1 MLELILGG
9 ARSGKSRLAE
19 ERALASGK
27 QLVYLAS
34 AETRDREMS
43 ERVKLHQQR
52 RSDDW
57 ALIEEPLRLAE
68 TLKQYS
74 RADNCILVDCL
85 TLWLT
90 NCLLQSDLQ
99 SKNIQQD
106 QVWQS
111 ERAKLMDTLND
122 LPGDVIFVSNEVGQG
137 VVPMGE
143 LSRKFVDEAGWL
155 HQDLAKVCD
164 SVIFVVA
171 GLPQFLKTSQSS

>member
-9 ARSGKSRLAE
+9 ARSGKSRFAE

-27 QLVYLAS
+27 ALVYLAT

-68 TLKQYS
+68 TLQQHS
-74 RADNCILVDCL
+74 QTDNCILVDCL

-90 NCLLQSDLQ
+90 NCLLQSEDV
-99 SKNIQQD
+99 KQD
-106 QVWQS
+106 GVWQS
-111 ERAKLMDTLND
+111 ERTKLLDTLQT

-137 VVPMGE
+137 VVPMGG

-155 HQDLAKVCD
+155 HQELAKVCN
-164 SVIFVVA
+164 SVVFVVA
-171 GLPQFLKTSQSS
+171 GLPQFLKSPSHT

>member
-9 ARSGKSRLAE
+9 ARSGKSRFAE

-27 QLVYLAS
+27 QLVYLAT

-43 ERVKLHQQR
+43 ERVKLHQAR
-52 RSDDW
+52 RSDQW
-57 ALIEEPLRLAE
+57 SLIEEPLLLAE
-68 TLKQYS
+68 ILKQHS

-90 NCLLQSDLQ
+90 NCLLQSE
-99 SKNIQQD
+99 KVQQD

-111 ERAKLMDTLND
+111 ERAKLLDTLQT

-155 HQDLAKVCD
+155 HQDLAKLCD
-164 SVIFVVA
+164 TVVFVVA
-171 GLPQFLKTSQSS
+171 GLPQFLKSSSIPKT

>member
-1 MLELILGG
+1 VLELILGG
-9 ARSGKSRLAE
+9 ARSGKSRFAE

-27 QLVYLAS
+27 ALVYLAT

-68 TLKQYS
+68 TLQQHS
-74 RADNCILVDCL
+74 QTDNCILVDCL

-90 NCLLQSDLQ
+90 NCLLQSEDV
-99 SKNIQQD
+99 KQD
-106 QVWQS
+106 GVWQS
-111 ERAKLMDTLND
+111 ERTKLLDTLQT

-155 HQDLAKVCD
+155 HQELAKVCN
-164 SVIFVVA
+164 SVVFVVA
-171 GLPQFLKTSQSS
+171 GLPQFLKSPSHT

>member
-9 ARSGKSRLAE
+9 ARSGKSRFAE

-27 QLVYLAS
+27 ALVYLAT

-68 TLKQYS
+68 TLQQHS
-74 RADNCILVDCL
+74 QTDNCILVDCL

-90 NCLLQSDLQ
+90 NCLLQSEDV
-99 SKNIQQD
+99 KQD
-106 QVWQS
+106 GEWQS
-111 ERAKLMDTLND
+111 ERTKLLDTLQT

-155 HQDLAKVCD
+155 HQELAKVCD
-164 SVIFVVA
+164 SVVFVVA
-171 GLPQFLKTSQSS
+171 GLPQFLKSPSHT